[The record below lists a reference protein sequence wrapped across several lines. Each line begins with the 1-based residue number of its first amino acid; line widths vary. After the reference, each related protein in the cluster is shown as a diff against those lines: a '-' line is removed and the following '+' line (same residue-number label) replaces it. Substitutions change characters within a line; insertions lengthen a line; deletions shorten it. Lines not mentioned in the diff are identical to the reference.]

1 MTQIII
7 RNGLVYDPLNG
18 VNGEEMD
25 IGVKDGRI
33 VDPSEINVA
42 EAIIIDAKGKVVM
55 PGGIDIHSHIAGPKV
70 NVGRLI
76 RPEDHY
82 LTNIPHRLPYKR
94 AETGLT
100 VP

>member
-76 RPEDHY
+76 
-82 LTNIPHRLPYKR
+82 
-94 AETGLT
+94 
-100 VP
+100 